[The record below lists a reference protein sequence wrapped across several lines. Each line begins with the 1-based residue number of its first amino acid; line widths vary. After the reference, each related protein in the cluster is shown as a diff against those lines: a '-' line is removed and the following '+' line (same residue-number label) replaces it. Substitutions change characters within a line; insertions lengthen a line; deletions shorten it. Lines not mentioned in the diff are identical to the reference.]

1 MISSADSINGYEKC
15 IVLIFSHNKKSLL
28 TFLDHMNKGTLC
40 IKVTSPERSDVNTLT
55 CSIPVSVCKEV
66 GLIIISTMLLNS
78 NLMNVFGYT
87 FY

>member
-1 MISSADSINGYEKC
+1 
-15 IVLIFSHNKKSLL
+15 
-28 TFLDHMNKGTLC
+28 MNKGTLC